1 MTTSAATPPPAVPG
15 DPAGPARD
23 PAPDPAPPS
32 GRPRRPRSARVT
44 FVVWVLAIGWAGIAL
59 FRWVGLQLDSFPF
72 AFGPALVPYSAV
84 AALLPLGLALGTRR
98 WLAAGLA
105 FAALGGLVGAVAPR
119 AFGQPDPV
127 RGPIVRVLTAN
138 LNEGRADPAAL
149 LALARAENADL
160 LAVEEVT
167 EDEEAALERAG
178 LSDLF
183 PFAQSNAH
191 WTSTGTALYSKYP
204 LTEGGRRRLMAENID
219 TYATVR
225 VPGAAP
231 VVVNVIHYCAP
242 VDPYQAWCWADGVH
256 SIPAATPAG
265 AVRLTLGDF
274 NLTLDYPAMQN
285 LLGTGYRDAA
295 AVLGK
300 GLVPTWPYDGKPLPK
315 ITIDHVLAD
324 SRIGIGAVGIH
335 PLEGSDHRAV
345 SAVLSFPRS

>member
-1 MTTSAATPPPAVPG
+1 MTTSAATPPPAAPG
-15 DPAGPARD
+15 EPAGPA
-23 PAPDPAPPS
+23 PSPPP
-32 GRPRRPRSARVT
+32 PRQPPPRSARVT
-44 FVVWVLAIGWAGIAL
+44 FVVWVLAVGWAGVAL

-72 AFGPALVPYSAV
+72 AFGPALVPYAAV
-84 AALLPLGLALGTRR
+84 GALLPLGLALGTRR
-98 WLAAGLA
+98 WLAAGIA
-105 FAALGGLVGAVAPR
+105 FVALGALVGAVAPR

-127 RGPIVRVLTAN
+127 RGPVVRVLTAN
-138 LNEGRADPAAL
+138 LNEGHADPAAVL
-149 LALARAENADL
+149 DLARAEHADL

-167 EDEEAALERAG
+167 EDEEAALQGAG

-191 WTSTGTALYSKYP
+191 WTSTGTALYSRYP
-204 LTEGGRRRLMAENID
+204 LTDGGRRRLMAENLD

-256 SIPAATPAG
+256 SIPAASPKG
-265 AVRLTLGDF
+265 DVRLTLGDF

-295 AVLGK
+295 SVVGK

-324 SRIGIGAVGIH
+324 PRIGVSAVGVH
-335 PLEGSDHRAV
+335 QLQGSDHRAV